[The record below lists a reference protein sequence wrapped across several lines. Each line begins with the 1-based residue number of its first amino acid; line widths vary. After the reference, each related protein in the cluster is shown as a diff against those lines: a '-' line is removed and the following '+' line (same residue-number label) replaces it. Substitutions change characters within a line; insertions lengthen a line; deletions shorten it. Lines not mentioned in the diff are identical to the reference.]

1 MKIFSSFLILV
12 FSSIYSESFATS
24 NIKKDKKTI
33 INSIESQKERLIEIS
48 DKIWEAAEPAL
59 LEFKSSKYLS
69 DYAEENG
76 FRVTRGVAE
85 IPTAFVAEFG

>member
-1 MKIFSSFLILV
+1 MEKHKS
-12 FSSIYSESFATS
+12 
-24 NIKKDKKTI
+24 K
-33 INSIESQKERLIEIS
+33 LIEIS

-76 FRVTRGVAE
+76 FTVHKGVAG
-85 IPTAFVAEFG
+85 IPTAFIAEYGSGKPIIGIMGEFDANAGISQKNNPLRTHC

>member
-12 FSSIYSESFATS
+12 FSIIYSESFAID

-59 LEFKSSKYLS
+59 LELS
-69 DYAEENG
+69 L
-76 FRVTRGVAE
+76 
-85 IPTAFVAEFG
+85 IHI